1 MNLLRTLLVLAC
13 ATILFG
19 TACNNDDEA
28 PPAGS
33 VQGTVTLETGEPA
46 QGASVE
52 FLEMDRA
59 TSTNDQG
66 SFEFD
71 GVRPDTYTLVVRL
84 DSYVTAR
91 PDVEVVDGETATVP
105 VTLDQVNVAPTI
117 DEVALNP
124 ETPSPSETI
133 AVTVSASDP
142 NPDTLSY
149 SFSATSGFSVDSTD
163 GNTASVVAPGSFGA
177 RGSLTVEVRDED
189 GRKARE
195 RLSLSTVTN
204 NPPDINGINAT
215 PQTVQPGATA
225 TIRAT
230 ASDAETDA
238 LAYQWTAPDGW
249 SVDDPNAA
257 EIEVT
262 APNTYGTT
270 GIFQL
275 TVTDSAGYSVD
286 ASFGLSTAMNNGPII
301 SSITASSQTVGRSGE
316 IQLDVAATD
325 PNGDSLSY
333 QWSAPSGWS
342 LDDAAVVDPTLTAPD
357 APGETASVQVT
368 VSDGNGASVM
378 GSVVVS
384 TRPNTPPVI
393 SEVVATNTDLSA
405 GGATQVTTNA
415 TDPEGDTLSYNW
427 MVGNNDWSTS
437 GSGSTISLQAP
448 TSANSSTMLT
458 VEVSD
463 DVGGTSTS
471 TIVVSTVPN
480 SAPVVANIYPNSNPV
495 ARDATT
501 PISVQTSDPNGDPL
515 SYDWSVDNSAWSVSG
530 SGATATLDAPNT
542 PNSSVLVTVTVSDGQ
557 GGSTSATTQVRTAS
571 NKAPTITSI
580 PSIPSAV
587 SAARGPA
594 LDYQV
599 QASDPDD
606 ATLTWDVSSVPQTK
620 VSVSSSGLVQWLPTH
635 EDANTTVTFTV
646 EANDGT
652 DTASQTFTVQ
662 VGDISFQTAGNF
674 SVGDN
679 TSVGVGDLDNDGL
692 TDVGGMRN
700 IDEDL
705 SYVLSSDDYSTENIY
720 DWSGTVDFDNCEY
733 DRAANLDG
741 DNTIDIVSV
750 CDDDGAG
757 NANLTLVTWINQISN
772 NMVSFSDGVILNTGV
787 TSSPTDL
794 TTVDLNGDG
803 ATEIIVSDTS
813 DTIHVFDNNGN
824 GQLSVSQ
831 SMDPVDPVNYSSGYR
846 VERIRPADVDGDPQ
860 MELVVLESYTNTGGS
875 SITQAAVYSFNASG
889 TLSATRD
896 SSVSLFDDPDKM
908 QVGDVD
914 GDGVPDVVTKTSG
927 NATGD
932 VAVETYLNDGSG
944 NFLFGDSVD
953 SPTLCNAPSNRGIA
967 IGDIDQDGNADI
979 VVGDDCN
986 SSVHIS
992 FGQGG
997 GALGQ
1002 LFQTSE
1008 STFGFDETENVYI
1021 GQTNA
1026 DSYPDIIAWDWGR
1039 FSVFY

>member
-1 MNLLRTLLVLAC
+1 MNFLRTLLMLAC

-19 TACNNDDEA
+19 VVACNEDEA
-28 PPAGS
+28 PPAGTIE
-33 VQGTVTLETGEPA
+33 GTVTLETGEPA
-46 QGASVE
+46 QGVSIE
-52 FLEMDRA
+52 FLEIDRS
-59 TSTNDQG
+59 TSTDDQG
-66 SFEFD
+66 DFEFE
-71 GVRPDTYTLVVRL
+71 GVRPDTYTLVVEL

-91 PDVEVVDGETATVP
+91 ADVEVIDGETATVS

-124 ETPSPSETI
+124 ENPSPSEPI

-142 NPDTLSY
+142 NPDTLTFSY
-149 SFSATSGFSVDSTD
+149 EATSGFSVDSTD
-163 GNTASVVAPGSFGA
+163 GNTATVVAPGSFGA

-189 GRKARE
+189 GKKARE

-225 TIRAT
+225 TIIAT

-249 SVDDPNAA
+249 SIDDPNAA
-257 EIEVT
+257 EIQVT
-262 APNTYGTT
+262 APDTYGTT

-301 SSITASSQTVGRSGE
+301 SSITASSQTVGRGGE

-333 QWSAPSGWS
+333 QWSAPSGWTF
-342 LDDAAVVDPTLTAPD
+342 DDTAVADPTLTAPD

-384 TRPNTPPVI
+384 TRPNTAPVI
-393 SEVVATNTDLSA
+393 AEVVATNTDLSA
-405 GGATQVTTNA
+405 GGSTQITANA
-415 TDPEGDTLSYNW
+415 TDPEGDALSYHW
-427 MVGNNDWSTS
+427 MVGNANWSTS
-437 GSGSTISLQAP
+437 GSGTTITLQAP
-448 TSANSSTMLT
+448 SSANSSTMLT

-471 TIVVSTVPN
+471 TIVVSTAPN

-501 PISVQTSDPNGDPL
+501 PINVQASDPNGDPL
-515 SYDWSVDNSAWSVSG
+515 SYSWSVDNSAWSVSG
-530 SGATATLDAPNT
+530 SGATATLDAPDT
-542 PNSSVLVTVTVSDGQ
+542 PDSSVLVTATVSDGQ

-571 NKAPTITSI
+571 NKAPTITSLPNI
-580 PSIPSAV
+580 PSTV

-606 ATLTWDVSSVPQTK
+606 ANLTWDVSSVPQTS
-620 VSVSSSGLVQWLPTH
+620 VSVNSSGLVQWLPTH
-635 EDANTTVTFTV
+635 KDANTTVTFTV
-646 EANDGT
+646 EASDGN

-662 VGDISFQTAGNF
+662 VGGISFQTAGNF
-674 SVGDN
+674 SVGDH
-679 TSVGVGDLDNDGL
+679 TSVGIGDLDNDGL

-700 IDEDL
+700 FDEDL
-705 SYVLSSDDYSTENIY
+705 SYVLSSDNYSTENIY
-720 DWSGTVDFDNCEY
+720 DWSGTVDFDNCAY

-741 DNTIDIVSV
+741 DNTTDLVSV

-757 NANLTLVTWINQISN
+757 NANLTLVTWINQIPNSGGI
-772 NMVSFSDGVILNTGV
+772 SDGVILNTGV

-794 TTVDLNGDG
+794 ATVDLNGDG
-803 ATEIIVSDTS
+803 ATEIVVSDLS

-831 SMDPVDPVNYSSGYR
+831 SMNPADPVNYSSGYQ

-875 SITQAAVYSFNASG
+875 MITQAAVFSFNTSG

-896 SSVSLFDDPDKM
+896 SSVSLFDNPDKM

-914 GDGVPDVVTKTSG
+914 GDGAPDVVTKTSG
-927 NATGD
+927 NATGN

-953 SPTLCNAPSNRGIA
+953 SPTLCNNTSNRGIA

-979 VVGDDCN
+979 VVGDDCD
-986 SSVHIS
+986 SSVHIT

-997 GALGQ
+997 GSLGQ
-1002 LFQTSE
+1002 LFQTSQA
-1008 STFGFDETENVYI
+1008 TFGFDETENVYI

-1039 FSVFY
+1039 FSVLY